1 MSPYRTAL
9 LAAVLVLGIAGCGS
23 DENPEGFDGSI
34 DCGEPAW
41 SLTLDYERDHEGER
55 TPFDAMVEWSGVYED
70 RGHRIHVESSRTGT
84 VVIDGSEVA
93 FMRVLELPTET
104 FEVVEAEGCSGF
116 EPPSGNG

>member
-1 MSPYRTAL
+1 MTPYRTAL
-9 LAAVLVLGIAGCGS
+9 LAAVLALGVAGCGS
-23 DENPEGFDGSI
+23 DEHPEGFDGSI
-34 DCGEPAW
+34 DCGAPAW

-55 TPFDAMVEWSGVYED
+55 TPFDAMVEWSGAYEG